1 MPPKPSKYK
10 VIDPATGQTLFYGS
24 AREIAERF
32 DTRADNILKA
42 IKKSKNGTYR
52 GFRIV
57 LQAAAPEKVETS
69 FEFVSA
75 AKAWDEFVTPIRE
88 YYGVPVYRPKAE
100 VRR

>member
-10 VIDPATGQTLFYGS
+10 VIDPEGKTVFYGLM
-24 AREIAERF
+24 REIGEHF

-57 LQAAAPEKVETS
+57 LQEAAPEKVETS
-69 FEFVSA
+69 FEFVSE
-75 AKAWDEFVTPIRE
+75 AKAWDEFCEPIRQK
-88 YYGVPVYRPKAE
+88 YGIPVYRPKAE